1 VFTHQREGGQE
12 DRWGRETH
20 CIETYPWGDSTVYF
34 CVLGFSFFFP
44 WLFRL
49 DASVLGGT
57 LSVFP
62 QGRGSGNGV
71 IQVKVMRYDT
81 GCIIS
86 PSNDE
91 VYSVLFSL
99 SVLLNFL
106 LFAGA
111 HQKDQE
117 N

>member
-1 VFTHQREGGQE
+1 LCLLQ
-12 DRWGRETH
+12 GRGSGNGVNNGERGPARH
-20 CIETYPWGDSTVYF
+20 RGKQQKLFLENVEVHRVYSYSF
-34 CVLGFSFFFP
+34 LG
-44 WLFRL
+44 LFRL

-91 VYSVLFSL
+91 VYSVSFSA
-99 SVLLNFL
+99 S
-106 LFAGA
+106 
-111 HQKDQE
+111 Q
-117 N
+117 

>member
-1 VFTHQREGGQE
+1 VGKRNTLYRNLSLGRF
-12 DRWGRETH
+12 DRILLCTR
-20 CIETYPWGDSTVYF
+20 IF
-34 CVLGFSFFFP
+34 FFFP